1 MKLSSYYKLIGFH
14 VLLGVGV
21 FLYRPMALAFFL
33 LTSLYFTYK
42 IVFADKTLKTFY
54 VLLACAYVVG
64 SEVFLRMNGGT
75 VFYEASKYLVIAFAA
90 LGLFSNGFSN
100 KALIYVIY
108 ILLLIPG
115 IYVAVSS
122 LGFESD
128 IRRAVAF
135 NLSGPV
141 CLGIAAIFCYKRTV
155 PFKQLKAILI
165 ALLLPLVSMAVY
177 LFLYTPDLQEVIRG
191 TESNYAASGGFGP
204 NQVATVLGIG
214 IFVAATKFFMSKELM
229 HHRLI
234 DLFLLGLFGFR
245 ALVTFSRGGVITAM
259 IMILFFLGLYYIKV
273 NLKTKFKIKF
283 SVVAFLM
290 MVGLVWIVSSIQTS
304 GFLDMRYANQDAAGR
319 EKADVTT
326 GRIDLLAYELGSFM
340 ENPFLG
346 IGVGKIKELRKDETG
361 VEAASHNEM
370 SRIIA
375 EHGLFGVFAF
385 LILLIT
391 PLVFR
396 FNNRSNLFFYSFY
409 IFWLLTINHSAMRI
423 AAPAFI
429 YALCLLHVTYEGR
442 MIDGRPKTVD
452 GRPKTEDPRAKN
464 EEPRL

>member
-1 MKLSSYYKLIGFH
+1 MKLSLYYKLLIFH
-14 VLLGVGV
+14 ILLAMGI
-21 FLYRPMALAFFL
+21 FLFKPLALAYFLFISVFF
-33 LTSLYFTYK
+33 SYK
-42 IVFADKTLKTFY
+42 IFMTSKKYKTFY
-54 VLLACAYVVG
+54 VLVACAYIVG
-64 SEVFLRMNGGT
+64 IEVFLRMNGGT
-75 VFYEASKYLVIAFAA
+75 FFYEACKYLVIIFI
-90 LGLFSNGFSN
+90 LMGLFTNGFTN
-100 KALIYVIY
+100 DALIYVLY

-141 CLGIAAIFCYKRTV
+141 CLGIAAVYCYKRTIR
-155 PFKQLKAILI
+155 FNQLKLILV
-165 ALLLPLVSMAVY
+165 AFLLPLVSMTAY
-177 LFLYTPDLQEVIRG
+177 LFLYTPNLQEVITG
-191 TESNYAASGGFGP
+191 TGSNFAASGGFGP

-214 IFVAATKFFMSKELM
+214 IFVTASKFFMSKELIF
-229 HHRLI
+229 HRLI

-259 IMILFFLGLYYIKV
+259 IMVLFFLGLYYVKV
-273 NLKTKFKIKF
+273 NFKTKFKIKF
-283 SVVAFLM
+283 LVLVFLVM
-290 MVGLVWIVSSIQTS
+290 MGLVWIVSSIQTS

-319 EKADVTT
+319 EKEDITT
-326 GRIDLLAYELGSFM
+326 GRVDLLTYELGAFM
-340 ENPFLG
+340 DNPFLG
-346 IGVGKIKELRKDETG
+346 IGVGNIKELRKDETG

-375 EHGLFGVFAF
+375 EHGLLGVFAF

-409 IFWLLTINHSAMRI
+409 LFWFLTINHSAMRI

-429 YALCLLHVTYEGR
+429 YGLCLLNVTYEGKK
-442 MIDGRPKTVD
+442 IDNRRKTID
-452 GRPKTEDPRAKN
+452 NRKENLEALK
-464 EEPRL
+464 L